1 MKMVKKFL
9 IGLIAV
15 STVLALSGCKPL
27 ESGGDGELEGDKW
40 EAVMTVENTAKTGY
54 SRYWKQFGTQE
65 KVQGIKTTVRFDSA
79 ESNAGNSVMG
89 IVFDLNKNSGNS
101 NTVDFCL
108 IGVSYRN
115 GGLKYY
121 FERYVNVPTS
131 KTKTEAG
138 ITDSSLGNYYTCTQ
152 TSALTWDTTL
162 YTPTDSNVKDWQP
175 LTGYTIDQD
184 TGDFIMEFELSQAN
198 GVYTA
203 KIGTQTLGS
212 YGANS
217 ISTYT
222 RNAEADKDGNIS
234 GGIACYG
241 NAYAECKLVVKYTND
256 KNSLVGKL
264 FAEDEE

>member
-40 EAVMTVENTAKTGY
+40 EAVMTVDNSTGTGY
-54 SRYWKQFGTQE
+54 SRYWKQFGTAE
-65 KVQGIKTTVRFDSA
+65 KVEGIKTTVKFDSA
-79 ESNAGNSVMG
+79 ASDAGNSVMG
-89 IVFDLNKNSGNS
+89 IVFDLNKNSD

-108 IGVSYRN
+108 IGISNR

-138 ITDSSLGNYYTCTQ
+138 ITDSSLGDYYTYTLNGG
-152 TSALTWDTTL
+152 SSWSTTK
-162 YTPTDSNVKDWQP
+162 YTPSDSSVSDWKALP
-175 LTGYTIDQD
+175 NGSYTIDQT
-184 TGDFIMEFELSQAN
+184 TGDIIMEFELSQAN

-203 KIGTQTLGS
+203 KIGTATIGTF
-212 YGANS
+212 GADS

-222 RNAEADKDGNIS
+222 RNAEADKNGKIS

-241 NAYAECKLVVKYTND
+241 NAYPGKKIVVTYTND